1 MSDSISFDRAAD
13 IYDATRALRPEAQA
27 QVTDAMLGELRRLG
41 AGRVLEIG
49 VGTGR
54 MARPLAER
62 GIRVCGVDISPRMLA
77 RLRDQLGPQ
86 HTPPDLML
94 ADATH
99 LPIRARSFRAAL
111 AVHVFHLIPGWRAAL
126 RELQRV
132 IEPGGVLIEHY
143 EDSDFG
149 ALESGN
155 QKWSELLAARGF
167 ERRQRPDPEEIDE
180 ALEEMGAT
188 VCVETVCEENEMRT
202 PAQDLEETRA
212 RVHSWTWEIPDG
224 VLQACLPEYERW
236 ARDFFRDLHR
246 PFTGRVRHQ
255 LEVWTFP

>member
-27 QVTDAMLGELRRLG
+27 HVTDAMLAELHRLG

-62 GIRVCGVDISPRMLA
+62 GIRVCGLDISPRMLA

-86 HTPPDLML
+86 HEPPDLML
-94 ADATH
+94 ADAAR
-99 LPIRARSFRAAL
+99 LPVRARSFRAAV

-132 IEPGGVLIEHY
+132 IEPGGVLMEHY

-167 ERRQRPDPEEIDE
+167 QRRHRPDPEEIDE
-180 ALEEMGAT
+180 ALEGTGAT
-188 VCVETVCEENEMRT
+188 VRVETVYEEDVIRT
-202 PAQDLEETRA
+202 PAQDLVETRA
-212 RVHSWTWEIPDG
+212 RAHSWTWEIPDDL
-224 VLQACLPEYERW
+224 LQACLLDYERW
-236 ARDFFRDLHR
+236 ARDFFRDLDR
-246 PFTGRVRHQ
+246 RFTGRVRHQ